1 MFEKRHFRSQATNG
15 GMKAVS
21 VEEHMQRMRDIKEKF
36 VNLMLSRRRE
46 VASASPAVPAQ
57 AAGPTA
63 TLAMETTTVL
73 FADNEPSVTTN
84 NPSAAPPR
92 NGQPGALSMLADQG
106 PKVQAVVRVMSLL
119 NPGVR
124 TRAHEHHLHD
134 LRRAPVLAAQLSR
147 LIFISFNK

>member
-1 MFEKRHFRSQATNG
+1 
-15 GMKAVS
+15 MKAVS
-21 VEEHMQRMRDIKEKF
+21 IEGLMQRMRDIKEKF
-36 VNLMLSRRRE
+36 VNSMLSRRRQ

-57 AAGPTA
+57 AAVPTA
-63 TLAMETTTVL
+63 TRTMETTTVL

-92 NGQPGALSMLADQG
+92 NGLPGALSMLADQG
-106 PKVQAVVRVMSLL
+106 PKVQTVVRVMLLL

-124 TRAHEHHLHD
+124 SRGHEHHLHS
-134 LRRAPVLAAQLSR
+134 LRRTPVLAAQLSR